1 MPWQYFGRRRASPPP
16 PPASGFASL
25 RRLQY
30 AIAGRCQ
37 RLGEEGFEQMAAG
50 FVGSN

>member
-1 MPWQYFGRRRASPPP
+1 MPWQYFGRMRASSAIRS
-16 PPASGFASL
+16 ASGFASL